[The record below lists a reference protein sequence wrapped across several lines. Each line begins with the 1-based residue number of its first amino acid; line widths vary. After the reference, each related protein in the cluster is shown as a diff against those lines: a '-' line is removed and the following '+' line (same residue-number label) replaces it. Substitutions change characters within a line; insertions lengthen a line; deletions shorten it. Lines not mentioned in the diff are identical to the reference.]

1 MKHVRNFGI
10 VALLALGVWALPGG
24 NTAANLFGAALFV
37 VVTVG
42 IGLLGA
48 RFYMERRSDFYALG
62 DWWRLL
68 LYGALGVI
76 VLDMAATPKLFD
88 SGAGRSCG
96 SFCWRR
102 RSSRCCRCSGT
113 RVSTDALCNELV

>member
-1 MKHVRNFGI
+1 VKHVRNFGI

-37 VVTVG
+37 VITVG

-48 RFYMERRSDFYALG
+48 RLYLERRSDIYSLG

-68 LYGALGVI
+68 MYGALGVI
-76 VLDMAATPKLFD
+76 VLDMAASPKLFD
-88 SGAGRSCG
+88 SGGGTVLWIVLLAGSL
-96 SFCWRR
+96 FALLQVFRR
-102 RSSRCCRCSGT
+102 AR
-113 RVSTDALCNELV
+113 EY

>member
-37 VVTVG
+37 VITVG
-42 IGLLGA
+42 IGLLGS
-48 RFYMERRSDFYALG
+48 RLYLERRSDIYALG

-88 SGAGRSCG
+88 TGGGTVLWIVLLVG
-96 SFCWRR
+96 SVFALVQVFRH
-102 RSSRCCRCSGT
+102 SR
-113 RVSTDALCNELV
+113 EY